1 MSYDPPMEEY
11 NYPLTVEEFFEQHKD
26 LIFLVENLK
35 ANMDVYCD
43 TMSEEEKETF
53 MRMNLIMIRQC
64 MESLGNE

>member
-1 MSYDPPMEEY
+1 
-11 NYPLTVEEFFEQHKD
+11 
-26 LIFLVENLK
+26 
-35 ANMDVYCD
+35 MDVYCD